1 MENKDTNIGKIQE
14 KNISDL
20 FTPVLSGGK
29 IHTDASASTLAEFL
43 IHQDDY
49 VKAANEKKDFIEEKE
64 TAYKKLIDK
73 ITQYISDEKSIE
85 QVREAYELADKAHET
100 QIRATGEPYIIH
112 PLEVAYILSELE
124 MNMEGIVAA
133 LLHDVVED
141 TEYTIDD
148 IRMLFGEEVAFLVD
162 GVTKL
167 SQFHYKDKEDQQTE
181 NFRKM
186 FLAMAKDIRVVI
198 IKLAD
203 RLHNMRT
210 LGVFR
215 QEKQER
221 IARETM
227 EIYAPLAHRLGIYNI
242 KWELED
248 LCFYYLHR
256 EEYYDLVRQMRQK
269 RKVREE
275 IVNDTM
281 KVLQQHIKESGITT
295 TITGRPKHFY
305 SIYKKMKRDNK
316 DLSQIYDLYAV
327 RVIVDT
333 IPQCYAILGIAHS
346 LWKPLPN
353 RFKDYIAVPKPNM
366 YQSLHT
372 TVIGTKGQPVEI
384 QIRTWEMHH
393 ISEYG
398 IAAHWRYKEGNKA
411 GSKNFDQKISWLR
424 RLLEWQDT
432 SNSKEFLNALK
443 LDVFSD
449 EVFVFTPKGDVINL
463 PKGSIP
469 IDFAYRI
476 HTEVGNR
483 CVGAKVNNKIVPL
496 DTKLK
501 NGDIVSVITSK
512 TGKPSYDWINMVGAS
527 ESKAKIRSW
536 FKKEYRPENI
546 SRGQE
551 LLLEELERLGY
562 KAKEV
567 ASKERLKEVGK
578 YFNHISEDDILAA
591 VGYGGIAIKSVI
603 LKLVD
608 LYKKDENIE
617 KVTSLKTAKDFE
629 NLKMHSIKKYSG
641 TGILV
646 KGQEGLEVH
655 LAKCCN
661 PVPGDKI
668 IGYVT
673 RVRGVS
679 VHCLDC
685 PNAINFMDKE
695 REIEVEWEQATTGMF
710 LVTIEVISYDRTGLM
725 ADILAAL
732 TEMKLSVSSA
742 NVKVEKAGTAVMN
755 LGIQIKDLPQ
765 LDYIMTKIRRIKGVH
780 SVNRMRSSKGG

>member
-20 FTPVLSGGK
+20 FTPALSGGK

-463 PKGSIP
+463 PKGSIS

>member
-1 MENKDTNIGKIQE
+1 MNEKKILKDVCTNQLESVVEPNGM
-14 KNISDL
+14 
-20 FTPVLSGGK
+20 
-29 IHTDASASTLAEFL
+29 IHTDASATTLAEFL
-43 IHQDDY
+43 IRQQEY
-49 VKAANEKKDFIEEKE
+49 VEKAKQNTDFSEEKE
-64 TAYKKLIDK
+64 TEYKKLIDK
-73 ITQYISDEKSIE
+73 IGSYIKNKDQMDSIKK
-85 QVREAYELADKAHET
+85 AYELADKAHDGQT
-100 QIRATGEPYIIH
+100 RATGEPYIIH
-112 PLEVAYILSELE
+112 PLAVAYILAELRMDE
-124 MNMEGIVAA
+124 EGLIAA

-141 TEYTIDD
+141 TEYTVED
-148 IRMLFGEEVAFLVD
+148 IKKAFGEEIAFLVD

-167 SQFHYKDKEDQQTE
+167 SKFHYKDKEDQQTE

-186 FLAMAKDIRVVI
+186 FLAMARDTRVVV

-215 QEKQER
+215 REKQER
-221 IARETM
+221 IAKETI

-248 LCFYYLHR
+248 LCFHYLYPD
-256 EEYYDLVRQMRQK
+256 EYYDLVRQMRQK
-269 RKVREE
+269 RKFREE

-281 KVLQQHIKESGITT
+281 AVLHRHIEESGIEAKV
-295 TITGRPKHFY
+295 TGRPKHFY

-333 IPQCYAILGIAHS
+333 IPQCYAVLGIVHS

-372 TVIGTKGQPVEI
+372 TVIGTRGQPVEI

-398 IAAHWRYKEGNKA
+398 VAAHWRYKEGNK
-411 GSKNFDQKISWLR
+411 GGNKNFDAKITWLR

-432 SNSKEFLNALK
+432 SNSKEFMNALK

-469 IDFAYRI
+469 LDFAYRI

-501 NGDIVSVITSK
+501 NGDIVSIITSK
-512 TGKPSYDWINMVGAS
+512 TGKPSYDWITMVGS
-527 ESKAKIRSW
+527 TESRAKIRSW
-536 FKKEYRPENI
+536 FKKENREENI

-551 LLLEELERLGY
+551 LLATEIEKAGY
-562 KAKEV
+562 KWKDV
-567 ASKERLKEVGK
+567 IGKDRLDKVGM
-578 YFNHISEDDILAA
+578 YFNNMSEDDLLAS
-591 VGYGGIAIKSVI
+591 VGFGGLASKSVA
-603 LKLVD
+603 LKLIDFYQEEIAVKNVAPKTLEED
-608 LYKKDENIE
+608 VE
-617 KVTSLKTAKDFE
+617 KLKITNVKSRGG
-629 NLKMHSIKKYSG
+629 N
-641 TGILV
+641 GILV
-646 KGQEGLEVH
+646 KGESGLDVH

-661 PVPGDKI
+661 PVPGDEI
-668 IGYVT
+668 IGYIT
-673 RVRGVS
+673 RLHGVS
-679 VHCLDC
+679 VHRADC
-685 PNAINFMDKE
+685 SNAIHFSDKA
-695 REIEVEWEQATTGMF
+695 REISVKWESSTTGTF
-710 LVTIEVISYDRTGLM
+710 LVNIKVISYDRTALI
-725 ADILAAL
+725 ADILAVFAD
-732 TEMKLSVSSA
+732 MKMIISSA
-742 NVKVEKAGTAVMN
+742 NAKVDDNGMAIMK
-755 LGIQIKDLPQ
+755 LGIQIKDLHQ

-780 SVNRMRSSKGG
+780 SVYRSQSEGE

>member
-1 MENKDTNIGKIQE
+1 MDEKKILKDVCTNQLESAVEPNGM
-14 KNISDL
+14 
-20 FTPVLSGGK
+20 
-29 IHTDASASTLAEFL
+29 IHTDASATTLAEFL
-43 IHQDDY
+43 IRQQEY
-49 VKAANEKKDFIEEKE
+49 VEKAKQNTDFSEEKE
-64 TAYKKLIDK
+64 TEYKKLIDK
-73 ITQYISDEKSIE
+73 IGSYIKNKDQMASIKK
-85 QVREAYELADKAHET
+85 AYELANKAHEGQT
-100 QIRATGEPYIIH
+100 RATGEPYIIH
-112 PLEVAYILSELE
+112 PLAVTYILAELRMDE
-124 MNMEGIVAA
+124 EGLIAA

-141 TEYTIDD
+141 TEYTVED
-148 IRMLFGEEVAFLVD
+148 IKKAFGEEIAFLVD

-167 SQFHYKDKEDQQTE
+167 SKFHYKDKEDQQTE

-186 FLAMAKDIRVVI
+186 FLAMARDTRVVV

-215 QEKQER
+215 REKQER
-221 IARETM
+221 IAKETM

-248 LCFYYLHR
+248 LCFHYLYPD
-256 EEYYDLVRQMRQK
+256 EYYDLVRQMRQK
-269 RKVREE
+269 RKFREE

-281 KVLQQHIKESGITT
+281 AVLHRHIEESGIEAKV
-295 TITGRPKHFY
+295 TGRPKHFY

-333 IPQCYAILGIAHS
+333 IPQCYAVLGIVHS

-372 TVIGTKGQPVEI
+372 TVIGTRGQPVEI

-398 IAAHWRYKEGNKA
+398 VAAHWRYKEGSKGGN
-411 GSKNFDQKISWLR
+411 KNFDAKITWLR

-432 SNSKEFLNALK
+432 SNSKEFMNALK

-469 IDFAYRI
+469 LDFAYRI

-501 NGDIVSVITSK
+501 NGDIVSIITSK
-512 TGKPSYDWINMVGAS
+512 TGKPSYDWITMVGS
-527 ESKAKIRSW
+527 TESRAKIRSW
-536 FKKEYRPENI
+536 FKKENREENI

-551 LLLEELERLGY
+551 LLATEIEKAGY
-562 KAKEV
+562 KWKDV
-567 ASKERLKEVGK
+567 IGKDRLDKVGI
-578 YFNHISEDDILAA
+578 YFNNMSEDDLLAS
-591 VGYGGIAIKSVI
+591 VGFGGLASKSVA
-603 LKLVD
+603 LKLIDFYQEEIAVKNVVPKTLEED
-608 LYKKDENIE
+608 VE
-617 KVTSLKTAKDFE
+617 KLKITNVKSRGG
-629 NLKMHSIKKYSG
+629 N
-641 TGILV
+641 GILV
-646 KGQEGLEVH
+646 KGESGLVVH

-661 PVPGDKI
+661 PVPGDEI
-668 IGYVT
+668 IGYIT
-673 RVRGVS
+673 RLHGVS
-679 VHCLDC
+679 VHRADC
-685 PNAINFMDKE
+685 SNAIHFSDKA
-695 REIEVEWEQATTGMF
+695 REISVKWESSITGTF
-710 LVTIEVISYDRTGLM
+710 LVNIKVISYDRTALI
-725 ADILAAL
+725 ADILAVF
-732 TEMKLSVSSA
+732 TDMKMIISSA
-742 NVKVEKAGTAVMN
+742 NAKVDDNGMAIMK
-755 LGIQIKDLPQ
+755 LGIQIKDLNQ

-780 SVNRMRSSKGG
+780 SVYRSQSEGE

>member
-1 MENKDTNIGKIQE
+1 MGNINEE
-14 KNISDL
+14 KNIRTHDMSRL
-20 FTPVLSGGK
+20 INQHLSYEK
-29 IHTDASASTLAEFL
+29 INTDASASNLAEFL
-43 IHQDDY
+43 IHQNDY
-49 VKAANEKKDFIEEKE
+49 VKSINEKKDFIREKE
-64 TAYKKLIDK
+64 NAYNKLTDRISM
-73 ITQYISDEKSIE
+73 YIHDANDIE
-85 QVREAYELADKAHET
+85 QIRKAYEYADKAHKT

-112 PLEVAYILSELE
+112 PLAVAYILAELE
-124 MNMEGIVAA
+124 MNAEGIIAA

-148 IRMLFGEEVAFLVD
+148 IKILFGKEVAFLVD

-167 SQFHYKDKEDQQTE
+167 SQFHYKNKEDQQTE

-186 FLAMAKDIRVVI
+186 FLAMAQDIRVVI

-215 QEKQER
+215 KEKQER
-221 IARETM
+221 ISRETM

-248 LCFYYLHR
+248 LCFHYLHPD
-256 EEYYDLVRQMRQK
+256 EYYDLVRQMRQK

-281 KVLQQHIKESGITT
+281 RVLHQHIEESGIEA

-372 TVIGTKGQPVEI
+372 TIIGTKGQPVEI

-411 GSKNFDQKISWLR
+411 GSKSFDQKISWLR

-432 SNSKEFLNALK
+432 SNSKEFINALK

-546 SRGQE
+546 SHGQE
-551 LLLEELERLGY
+551 LLLEELEHLGY

-567 ASKERLKEVGK
+567 ATKERLKEVGK

-591 VGYGGIAIKSVI
+591 VGYGGIAIKTVL
-603 LKLVD
+603 LKLID
-608 LYKKDENIE
+608 LYKKDTSPE
-617 KVTSLKTAKDFE
+617 KTTSLKSAKDFE
-629 NLKMHSIKKYSG
+629 NLKMRSIKKRSG

-673 RVRGVS
+673 RTKGVS
-679 VHCLDC
+679 VHRLDC
-685 PNAINFMDKE
+685 PNTINFINKE
-695 REIEVEWEQATTGMF
+695 RQIEVEWEQTTSGMF

-742 NVKVEKAGTAVMN
+742 NVKVENTGMAVMN
-755 LGIQIKDLPQ
+755 LGVQIKDLPQ

-780 SVNRMRSSKGG
+780 SVNRMRSSQGG

>member
-1 MENKDTNIGKIQE
+1 MGNINEE
-14 KNISDL
+14 KNIRTHDMSRL
-20 FTPVLSGGK
+20 INQHLSYEK
-29 IHTDASASTLAEFL
+29 INTDASASNLAEFL
-43 IHQDDY
+43 IHQNDY
-49 VKAANEKKDFIEEKE
+49 VKSINEKKDFIREKE
-64 TAYKKLIDK
+64 NAYNKLTDRIAM
-73 ITQYISDEKSIE
+73 YIHDENDIE
-85 QVREAYELADKAHET
+85 QIRKAYEYADKAHKT

-112 PLEVAYILSELE
+112 PLAVAYILAELE
-124 MNMEGIVAA
+124 MNAEGIIAA

-148 IRMLFGEEVAFLVD
+148 IKILFGKEVAFLVD

-167 SQFHYKDKEDQQTE
+167 SQFHYKNKEDQQTE

-186 FLAMAKDIRVVI
+186 FLAMAQDIRVVI

-215 QEKQER
+215 KEKQER
-221 IARETM
+221 ISRETM

-248 LCFYYLHR
+248 LCFHYLHPD
-256 EEYYDLVRQMRQK
+256 EYYDLVRQMRQK

-281 KVLQQHIKESGITT
+281 RVLHQHIEESGIEA

-372 TVIGTKGQPVEI
+372 TIIGTKGQPVEI

-411 GSKNFDQKISWLR
+411 GSKSFDQKISWLR

-432 SNSKEFLNALK
+432 SNSKEFINALK

-546 SRGQE
+546 SHGQE
-551 LLLEELERLGY
+551 LLLEELEHLGY

-567 ASKERLKEVGK
+567 ATKERLKEVGK

-591 VGYGGIAIKSVI
+591 VGYGGIAIKTVV
-603 LKLVD
+603 LKLID
-608 LYKKDENIE
+608 LYKKDTSPE
-617 KVTSLKTAKDFE
+617 KTTSLKSAKDFE
-629 NLKMHSIKKYSG
+629 NLKMRSIKKRSG

-673 RVRGVS
+673 RTKGVS
-679 VHCLDC
+679 VHRLDC
-685 PNAINFMDKE
+685 PNTINFINKE
-695 REIEVEWEQATTGMF
+695 RQIEVEWEQTTSGMF

-742 NVKVEKAGTAVMN
+742 NVKVENTGMAVMN

-780 SVNRMRSSKGG
+780 SVNRMRSSQGG

>member
-1 MENKDTNIGKIQE
+1 MGNINEE
-14 KNISDL
+14 KNIRTHDMSRL
-20 FTPVLSGGK
+20 INQHLSYEK
-29 IHTDASASTLAEFL
+29 INTDASASNLAEFL
-43 IHQDDY
+43 IHQNDY
-49 VKAANEKKDFIEEKE
+49 VKSINEKKDFIREKE
-64 TAYKKLIDK
+64 NAYNKLTDRIAM
-73 ITQYISDEKSIE
+73 YIHDENDIE
-85 QVREAYELADKAHET
+85 QIRKAYEYADKAHKT

-112 PLEVAYILSELE
+112 PLAVAYILAELE
-124 MNMEGIVAA
+124 MNAEGIIAA

-148 IRMLFGEEVAFLVD
+148 IKILFGKEVAFLVD

-167 SQFHYKDKEDQQTE
+167 SQFHYKNKEDQQTE

-186 FLAMAKDIRVVI
+186 FLAMAQDIRVVI

-215 QEKQER
+215 KEKQER
-221 IARETM
+221 ISRETM

-248 LCFYYLHR
+248 LCFHYLHPD
-256 EEYYDLVRQMRQK
+256 EYYDLVRQMRQK

-281 KVLQQHIKESGITT
+281 RVLHQHIEESGIEA

-372 TVIGTKGQPVEI
+372 TIIGTKGQPVEI

-411 GSKNFDQKISWLR
+411 GTKSFDQKISWLR

-432 SNSKEFLNALK
+432 SNSKEFINALK

-551 LLLEELERLGY
+551 LLVEELEHLGY

-567 ASKERLKEVGK
+567 ATKERLKEVGK

-591 VGYGGIAIKSVI
+591 VGYGGIAIKTVV
-603 LKLVD
+603 LKLIE
-608 LYKKDENIE
+608 LYKKDTSPE
-617 KVTSLKTAKDFE
+617 KTTSLKSAKDFE
-629 NLKMHSIKKYSG
+629 NLKMRSIKKRSG

-673 RVRGVS
+673 RTKGVS
-679 VHCLDC
+679 VHRLDC
-685 PNAINFMDKE
+685 PNTINFINKE
-695 REIEVEWEQATTGMF
+695 RQIEVEWEQTTSGMF

-742 NVKVEKAGTAVMN
+742 NVKVENTGMAVMN

-780 SVNRMRSSKGG
+780 SVNRMRSSQGG

>member
-1 MENKDTNIGKIQE
+1 MGNINEE
-14 KNISDL
+14 KNIRTHDMSRL
-20 FTPVLSGGK
+20 INQHLSYEK
-29 IHTDASASTLAEFL
+29 INTDASASNLAEFL
-43 IHQDDY
+43 IHQNDY
-49 VKAANEKKDFIEEKE
+49 VKSINEKKDFIREKE
-64 TAYKKLIDK
+64 NAYNKLTDRIAM
-73 ITQYISDEKSIE
+73 YIHDENDIE
-85 QVREAYELADKAHET
+85 QIRKAYEYADKAHKT

-112 PLEVAYILSELE
+112 PLAVAYILAELE
-124 MNMEGIVAA
+124 MNAEGIIAA

-148 IRMLFGEEVAFLVD
+148 IKILFGKEVAFLVD

-167 SQFHYKDKEDQQTE
+167 SQFHYKNKEDQQTE

-186 FLAMAKDIRVVI
+186 FLAMAQDIRVVI

-215 QEKQER
+215 KEKQER
-221 IARETM
+221 ISRETM

-248 LCFYYLHR
+248 LCFHYLHPD
-256 EEYYDLVRQMRQK
+256 EYYDLVRQMRQK

-281 KVLQQHIKESGITT
+281 RVLHQHIEESGIEA

-372 TVIGTKGQPVEI
+372 TIIGTKGQPVEI

-411 GSKNFDQKISWLR
+411 GSKSFDQKISWLR

-432 SNSKEFLNALK
+432 SNSKEFINALK

-546 SRGQE
+546 SHGQE
-551 LLLEELERLGY
+551 LLLEELEHLGY

-567 ASKERLKEVGK
+567 ATKERLKEVGK

-591 VGYGGIAIKSVI
+591 VGYGGIAIKTVV
-603 LKLVD
+603 LKLID
-608 LYKKDENIE
+608 LYKKDTSPE
-617 KVTSLKTAKDFE
+617 KTTSLKSAKDFE
-629 NLKMHSIKKYSG
+629 NLKMRSIKKRSG

-673 RVRGVS
+673 RTKGVS
-679 VHCLDC
+679 VHRLDC
-685 PNAINFMDKE
+685 PNTINFINKE
-695 REIEVEWEQATTGMF
+695 RQIEVDWEQTTSGMF

-742 NVKVEKAGTAVMN
+742 NVKVENTGMAVMN

-780 SVNRMRSSKGG
+780 SVNRMRSSQGG

>member
-1 MENKDTNIGKIQE
+1 MGNINEE
-14 KNISDL
+14 KNIRTHDMSRL
-20 FTPVLSGGK
+20 INQHLSYEK
-29 IHTDASASTLAEFL
+29 INTDASASNLAEFL
-43 IHQDDY
+43 IHQNDY
-49 VKAANEKKDFIEEKE
+49 VKSINEKKDFSREKE
-64 TAYKKLIDK
+64 NAYNKLIDR
-73 ITQYISDEKSIE
+73 IAMYIHDENDIE
-85 QVREAYELADKAHET
+85 QIRKAYEYADKAHKA

-112 PLEVAYILSELE
+112 PLAVAYILAELE
-124 MNMEGIVAA
+124 MNAEGIIAA

-148 IRMLFGEEVAFLVD
+148 IKILFGKEVAFLVD

-167 SQFHYKDKEDQQTE
+167 SQFHYKNKEDQQTE

-186 FLAMAKDIRVVI
+186 FLAMAQDIRVVI

-215 QEKQER
+215 KEKQER
-221 IARETM
+221 ISRETM

-248 LCFYYLHR
+248 LCFHYLHPD
-256 EEYYDLVRQMRQK
+256 EYYDLVRQMRQK

-281 KVLQQHIKESGITT
+281 RVLHQHIEESGIEA

-372 TVIGTKGQPVEI
+372 TIIGTKGQPVEI

-411 GSKNFDQKISWLR
+411 GSKSFDQKISWLR

-432 SNSKEFLNALK
+432 SNSKEFINALK

-546 SRGQE
+546 SHGQE
-551 LLLEELERLGY
+551 LLLEELEHLGY

-567 ASKERLKEVGK
+567 ATKERLKEVGK

-591 VGYGGIAIKSVI
+591 VGYGGIAIKTVA
-603 LKLVD
+603 LKLID
-608 LYKKDENIE
+608 LYKKDTSPE
-617 KVTSLKTAKDFE
+617 KTTSLKSAKDFE
-629 NLKMHSIKKYSG
+629 NLKMRSIKKRSG

-673 RVRGVS
+673 RTKGVS
-679 VHCLDC
+679 VHRLDC
-685 PNAINFMDKE
+685 PNTINFINKE
-695 REIEVEWEQATTGMF
+695 RQIEVEWEQTTSGMF

-742 NVKVEKAGTAVMN
+742 NVKVENTGMAVMN

-780 SVNRMRSSKGG
+780 SVNRMRSSQGG

>member
-1 MENKDTNIGKIQE
+1 MGNINEE
-14 KNISDL
+14 KNIRTHDMSRL
-20 FTPVLSGGK
+20 INQHLSYEK
-29 IHTDASASTLAEFL
+29 INTDASASNLAEFL
-43 IHQDDY
+43 IHQNDY
-49 VKAANEKKDFIEEKE
+49 VKSINEKKDFIREKE
-64 TAYKKLIDK
+64 NAYNKLTDRISM
-73 ITQYISDEKSIE
+73 YIHDANDIE
-85 QVREAYELADKAHET
+85 QIRKAYEYADKAHKT

-112 PLEVAYILSELE
+112 PLAVAYILAELE
-124 MNMEGIVAA
+124 MNAEGIIAA

-148 IRMLFGEEVAFLVD
+148 IKILFGKEVAFLVD

-167 SQFHYKDKEDQQTE
+167 SQFHYKNKEDQQTE

-186 FLAMAKDIRVVI
+186 FLAMAQDIRVVI

-215 QEKQER
+215 KEKQER
-221 IARETM
+221 ISRETM

-248 LCFYYLHR
+248 LCFHYLHPD
-256 EEYYDLVRQMRQK
+256 EYYDLVRQMRQK

-281 KVLQQHIKESGITT
+281 RVLHQHIKEAGIEA

-372 TVIGTKGQPVEI
+372 TIIGTKGQPVEI

-411 GSKNFDQKISWLR
+411 GSKSFDQKISWLR

-432 SNSKEFLNALK
+432 SNSKEFINALK

-551 LLLEELERLGY
+551 LLLEELEHLGY

-567 ASKERLKEVGK
+567 ATKERLKEVGK

-591 VGYGGIAIKSVI
+591 VGYGGIAIKTVV
-603 LKLVD
+603 LKLID
-608 LYKKDENIE
+608 LYKKDTSPE
-617 KVTSLKTAKDFE
+617 KTTSLKSAKDFE
-629 NLKMHSIKKYSG
+629 NLKMRSIKKRSG

-673 RVRGVS
+673 RTKGVS
-679 VHCLDC
+679 VHRLDC
-685 PNAINFMDKE
+685 PNTINFINKE
-695 REIEVEWEQATTGMF
+695 RQIEVEWEQTTSGMF

-742 NVKVEKAGTAVMN
+742 NVKVENTGMAVMN

-780 SVNRMRSSKGG
+780 SVNRMRSSQGG

>member
-20 FTPVLSGGK
+20 FTPALSGGK

-49 VKAANEKKDFIEEKE
+49 VKAANEKKDFIKEKE

-100 QIRATGEPYIIH
+100 QVRATGEPYIIH

-124 MNMEGIVAA
+124 MNTEGIVAA

-215 QEKQER
+215 QAKQER

>member
-1 MENKDTNIGKIQE
+1 MGNINEE
-14 KNISDL
+14 KNIRTHDMSRL
-20 FTPVLSGGK
+20 INQHLSYEK
-29 IHTDASASTLAEFL
+29 INTDASASNLAEFL
-43 IHQDDY
+43 IHQNEY
-49 VKAANEKKDFIEEKE
+49 VESINEKKDFNREKE
-64 TAYKKLIDK
+64 NAYNKLIDR
-73 ITQYISDEKSIE
+73 IAMYIHDENDIE
-85 QVREAYELADKAHET
+85 QIRKAYEYADKAHKA

-112 PLEVAYILSELE
+112 PLAVAYILAELE
-124 MNMEGIVAA
+124 MNAEGIIAA

-148 IRMLFGEEVAFLVD
+148 IKILFGKEVAFLVD

-167 SQFHYKDKEDQQTE
+167 SQFHYKNKEDQQTE

-186 FLAMAKDIRVVI
+186 FLAMAQDIRVVI

-215 QEKQER
+215 KEKQER
-221 IARETM
+221 ISRETM

-248 LCFYYLHR
+248 LCFHYLHPD
-256 EEYYDLVRQMRQK
+256 EYYDLVRQMRQK

-281 KVLQQHIKESGITT
+281 RVLHQHIEESGIEA

-372 TVIGTKGQPVEI
+372 TIIGTKGQPVEI

-411 GSKNFDQKISWLR
+411 GTKSFDQKISWLR

-432 SNSKEFLNALK
+432 SNSKEFINALK

-551 LLLEELERLGY
+551 LLLEELEHLGY

-567 ASKERLKEVGK
+567 ATKERLKEVGK

-591 VGYGGIAIKSVI
+591 VGYGGIAIKTVV
-603 LKLVD
+603 LKLID
-608 LYKKDENIE
+608 LYKKDTSPE
-617 KVTSLKTAKDFE
+617 KTTSLKSAKDFE
-629 NLKMHSIKKYSG
+629 NLKMRSIKKRSG

-673 RVRGVS
+673 RTKGVS
-679 VHCLDC
+679 VHRLDC
-685 PNAINFMDKE
+685 PNTINFINKE
-695 REIEVEWEQATTGMF
+695 RQIEVEWEQTTSGMF

-725 ADILAAL
+725 ADILAAW

-742 NVKVEKAGTAVMN
+742 NVKVENTGMAVMN

-780 SVNRMRSSKGG
+780 SVNRMRSSQGG

>member
-1 MENKDTNIGKIQE
+1 
-14 KNISDL
+14 
-20 FTPVLSGGK
+20 
-29 IHTDASASTLAEFL
+29 
-43 IHQDDY
+43 
-49 VKAANEKKDFIEEKE
+49 
-64 TAYKKLIDK
+64 
-73 ITQYISDEKSIE
+73 
-85 QVREAYELADKAHET
+85 
-100 QIRATGEPYIIH
+100 
-112 PLEVAYILSELE
+112 
-124 MNMEGIVAA
+124 MNAEGIIAA

-148 IRMLFGEEVAFLVD
+148 IKILFGKEVAFLVD

-167 SQFHYKDKEDQQTE
+167 SQFHYKNKEDQQTE

-186 FLAMAKDIRVVI
+186 FLAMAQDIRVVI

-215 QEKQER
+215 KEKQER
-221 IARETM
+221 ISRETM

-248 LCFYYLHR
+248 LCFHYLHPD
-256 EEYYDLVRQMRQK
+256 EYYDLVRQMRQK

-281 KVLQQHIKESGITT
+281 RVLHQHIEESGIEA

-372 TVIGTKGQPVEI
+372 TIIGTKGQPVEI

-411 GSKNFDQKISWLR
+411 GSKSFDQKISWLR

-432 SNSKEFLNALK
+432 SNSKEFINALK

-512 TGKPSYDWINMVGAS
+512 TGRPSYDWINMVGAS

-546 SRGQE
+546 SHGQE
-551 LLLEELERLGY
+551 LLLEELEHLGY

-567 ASKERLKEVGK
+567 ATKERLKEVGK

-591 VGYGGIAIKSVI
+591 VGYGGIAIKTVV
-603 LKLVD
+603 LKLID
-608 LYKKDENIE
+608 LYKKDTSPE
-617 KVTSLKTAKDFE
+617 KTTSLKSAKDFE
-629 NLKMHSIKKYSG
+629 NLKMRSIKKRSG

-673 RVRGVS
+673 RTKGVS
-679 VHCLDC
+679 VHRLDC
-685 PNAINFMDKE
+685 PNTINFINKE
-695 REIEVEWEQATTGMF
+695 RQIEVEWEQTTSGMF

-742 NVKVEKAGTAVMN
+742 NVKVENTGMAVMN

-780 SVNRMRSSKGG
+780 SVNRMRSSQGG

>member
-20 FTPVLSGGK
+20 FTPALSGGK

-49 VKAANEKKDFIEEKE
+49 VKAANEKKDFIKEKE

-100 QIRATGEPYIIH
+100 QVRATGEPYIIH

-124 MNMEGIVAA
+124 MNTEGIVAA

-333 IPQCYAILGIAHS
+333 IPQCYAILGIVHS

>member
-1 MENKDTNIGKIQE
+1 MGNINEE
-14 KNISDL
+14 KNIRTHDMSRL
-20 FTPVLSGGK
+20 INQHLSYEK
-29 IHTDASASTLAEFL
+29 INTDASASNLAEFL
-43 IHQDDY
+43 IHQNDY
-49 VKAANEKKDFIEEKE
+49 VKSINEKKDFIREKE
-64 TAYKKLIDK
+64 NAYNKLTDRISM
-73 ITQYISDEKSIE
+73 YIHDANDIE
-85 QVREAYELADKAHET
+85 QIRKAYEYADKAHKT

-112 PLEVAYILSELE
+112 PLAVAYILAELE
-124 MNMEGIVAA
+124 MNAEGIIAA

-148 IRMLFGEEVAFLVD
+148 IKILFGKEVAFLVD

-167 SQFHYKDKEDQQTE
+167 SQFHYKNKEDQQTE

-186 FLAMAKDIRVVI
+186 FLAMAQDIRVVI

-215 QEKQER
+215 KEKQER
-221 IARETM
+221 ISRETM

-248 LCFYYLHR
+248 LCFHYLHPD
-256 EEYYDLVRQMRQK
+256 EYYDLVRQMRQK

-281 KVLQQHIKESGITT
+281 RVLHQHIEESGIEA

-372 TVIGTKGQPVEI
+372 TIIGTKGQPVEI

-411 GSKNFDQKISWLR
+411 GSKSFDQKISWLR

-432 SNSKEFLNALK
+432 SNSKEFINALK

-546 SRGQE
+546 SHGQE
-551 LLLEELERLGY
+551 LLLEELEHLGY

-567 ASKERLKEVGK
+567 ATKERLKEVGK

-591 VGYGGIAIKSVI
+591 VGYGGIAIKTVV
-603 LKLVD
+603 LKLID
-608 LYKKDENIE
+608 LYKKDTSPE
-617 KVTSLKTAKDFE
+617 KTTSLKSAKDFE
-629 NLKMHSIKKYSG
+629 NLKMRSIKKRSG

-673 RVRGVS
+673 RTKGVS
-679 VHCLDC
+679 VHRLDC
-685 PNAINFMDKE
+685 PNTINFINKE
-695 REIEVEWEQATTGMF
+695 RQIEVEWEQTTSGMF

-742 NVKVEKAGTAVMN
+742 NVKVENTGMAVMN

-780 SVNRMRSSKGG
+780 SVNRMRSSQGG